1 MATVPFM
8 IQNMTYR
15 HLMEAGNTYR
25 VPPFQRNYAWGEDEW
40 DDLWQDI
47 VGLPLD
53 DAEQSHFMGFLVLH
67 AQESRHFSIIDGQQR
82 LTTLS
87 ILILS
92 AISLLRDMASNG
104 ENTELNTQRG
114 KLFFDS
120 YIGNINSKTM
130 AVSAKLTLNQ
140 YNNIYYKNYLAALDD
155 LPSMGRNESEILM
168 RQAFFWF
175 KGQLQAFCA
184 KDTDRGAHIA
194 DLVDT
199 VADKLFFSAVT
210 VSSDSNAFVLFETLN
225 ARGVRLSATDLL
237 KNYLYSCIDDDHM
250 ESPVALRDLETTWLH
265 ITSCLG
271 EDSFAD
277 FLRIFWN
284 SCNRIVRKNALFKTL
299 SREIREPRKA
309 FVLLKNLDRAAPVYA
324 ALRSPYDIGWN
335 SREEAALEALQIFDN
350 AAPLSLLLTCHKVF
364 FSSSRQTF
372 TRIVE
377 AAAGIAFR
385 SSIVGN
391 MAFNEQE
398 RVYNDVA
405 LKILAQEYTSEKQI
419 INALKPLYPD
429 DELFRLSFSKKSIP
443 TMTSKS
449 KKLVRYILFKL
460 EKHRSN
466 ISFEPFNEQY
476 TIEHI
481 FPVNPSEGW
490 TVAEFRQ
497 MQRMVFRL
505 GNMTLLEAASNRAVG
520 NSSYKQKREVYKTSV
535 FQTTRVIAE
544 YYGEWCADTI
554 GKRQKHMA
562 DIAVQIWKVR
572 F

>member
-47 VGLPLD
+47 IGLPLD

-92 AISLLRDMASNG
+92 AISLLRDMANNG

-120 YIGNINSKTM
+120 YIGNISSKTM

-155 LPSMGRNESEILM
+155 LPNIGRNESEMLM

-184 KDTDRGAHIA
+184 KGTDRGAHIA
-194 DLVDT
+194 DIVDA
-199 VADKLFFSAVT
+199 VADKLFFSSVT

-237 KNYLYSCIDDDHM
+237 KNYLYSCIGGDDTD
-250 ESPVALRDLETTWLH
+250 STVALRDLETTWLQ

-271 EDSFAD
+271 ESSFAD

-299 SREIREPRKA
+299 SREIRDPRKA
-309 FVLLKNLDRAAPVYA
+309 FVLLKNLDLAAPVYA
-324 ALRSPYDIGWN
+324 ALRSPHDIRWN

-350 AAPLSLLLTCHKVF
+350 AAPLSLLLTCYKVF

-372 TRIVE
+372 TKIIE
-377 AAAGIAFR
+377 AVAVIAFR
-385 SSIVGN
+385 SSIVSN

-398 RVYNDVA
+398 RVYNDTA

-429 DELFRLSFSKKSIP
+429 DELFRFSFSGKSIP
-443 TMTSKS
+443 TLTSKS

-466 ISFEPFNEQY
+466 IAFEPFNEHY

-481 FPVNPSEGW
+481 FPVNPAEGW
-490 TVAEFRQ
+490 SPAEFRQ

-505 GNMTLLEAASNRAVG
+505 GNMTLLEATSNRALG
-520 NSSYKQKREVYKTSV
+520 NFSYEQKREAYKKSV
-535 FQTTRVIAE
+535 FQTTRAIAE
-544 YYGEWCADTI
+544 YYGEWSVDTI
-554 GKRQKHMA
+554 NIRQKHMA
-562 DIAVQIWKVR
+562 EIAVKIWKVR

>member
-25 VPPFQRNYAWGEDEW
+25 VPPFQRNYAWGEEEW

-114 KLFFDS
+114 KFFLDS
-120 YIGNINSKTM
+120 YIGNINLVTLN
-130 AVSAKLTLNQ
+130 VSTKLTLNP
-140 YNNIYYKNYLAALDD
+140 NTNFYYQHYLAALED
-155 LPSMGRNESEILM
+155 LPSVGRNESEILM
-168 RQAFFWF
+168 RQAFLWF
-175 KGQLQAFCA
+175 KGQLEAFCA
-184 KDTDRGAHIA
+184 KDKDRGAHIA
-194 DLVDT
+194 ALVDT
-199 VADKLFFSAVT
+199 VVSRLFFTTVT
-210 VSSDSNAFVLFETLN
+210 VSNESDAFALFESLN
-225 ARGVRLSATDLL
+225 ARGALLSAEALL
-237 KNYLYSCIDDDHM
+237 KNRLFSSIASEYM
-250 ESPVALRDLETTWLH
+250 ESPPALQDLEMRWYQ
-265 ITSCLG
+265 IASCVG
-271 EDSFAD
+271 EGNFGE

-284 SCNRIVRKNALFKTL
+284 SQHKIVRKNALFTTL
-299 SREIREPRKA
+299 SREARDPRKA
-309 FVLLKNLDRAAPVYA
+309 FVLLKDLGSAAPQYA
-324 ALRSPYDIGWN
+324 ALRTPSDIVWN
-335 SREEAALEALQIFDN
+335 PREKAALREIEILDST
-350 AAPLSLLLTCHKVF
+350 APLSLLLTCHKVF

-385 SSIVGN
+385 SSIAGN
-391 MAFNEQE
+391 TTFNEQE
-398 RVYNDVA
+398 RFYNDIC
-405 LKILAQEYTSEKQI
+405 LKILAQEYTSEQQI
-419 INALKPLYPD
+419 LDALKALYPED
-429 DELFRLSFSKKSIP
+429 DLFRLSFSRKSINTVP
-443 TMTSKS
+443 PKS
-449 KKLVRYILFKL
+449 RELVRYILFRI
-460 EKHRSN
+460 EEQQSI
-466 ISFEPFNEQY
+466 ISCDPFTPKY

-481 FPVNPSEGW
+481 FPVTPEDGW
-490 TVAEFRQ
+490 SPAEFRQ

-520 NSSYKQKREVYKTSV
+520 NSSYEQKREVYKTSV